1 MLFNIEWSGLVC
13 IEHWFLNICVK
24 TVWFF
29 SIAHKTFESRKL
41 SFLVCVDGDVQYWVV
56 RSWMY
61 RTSHSQHL
69 CQNIRQT
76 QYDFSVLC
84 TKLLTR
90 DNGWGSELFSMV
102 WCCSIFEWSGLDCIE
117 HHTLNIF
124 DFSVLRT
131 KILDWNNGWG
141 SELISMVWCCSILRG
156 HVFNVS
162 NMTLSTSVTKHK
174 THSVIFQYCA
184 QDFWFE
190 RKVFNI
196 EWSNIRFA
204 TYVSKHKPNT
214 IQFFSIAH
222 KIFDLR

>member
-102 WCCSIFEWSGLDCIE
+102 WCCSI
-117 HHTLNIF
+117 
-124 DFSVLRT
+124 
-131 KILDWNNGWG
+131 
-141 SELISMVWCCSILRG
+141 LRG